1 MELMKEVA
9 DQRIFTGVNSQRF
22 LQCFAEFLN
31 GIAYTAESQ
40 KEENGQRYTAAA
52 TDYYQPFMAEHAYIM
67 ENYLVNYAFK
77 NLFPLSGEKHIF
89 DNYVMLIVHYAM
101 IKLLLIGMAGFH
113 KENFRVCM
121 GSGLV
126 MGQLTDEI
134 RQEQLAWAHRRLA
147 ALDKMEA
154 KRRKCGHWQNT
165 PPAVG
170 IIDAYFVS
178 HNGWR

>member
-77 NLFPLSGEKHIF
+77 NLFPLSGGKHIF

-121 GSGLV
+121 GSGLAIC
-126 MGQLTDEI
+126 D
-134 RQEQLAWAHRRLA
+134 LALRYKKVVDL
-147 ALDKMEA
+147 
-154 KRRKCGHWQNT
+154 
-165 PPAVG
+165 
-170 IIDAYFVS
+170 S
-178 HNGWR
+178 